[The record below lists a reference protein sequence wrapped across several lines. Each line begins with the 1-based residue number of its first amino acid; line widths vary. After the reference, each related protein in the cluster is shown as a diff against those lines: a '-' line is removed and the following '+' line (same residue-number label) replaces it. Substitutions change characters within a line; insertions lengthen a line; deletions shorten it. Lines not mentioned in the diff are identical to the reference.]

1 MHALQPLSVHWRQ
14 QWRKSG
20 QAGRRPQGR
29 VAAMATGTFAV
40 ARRAVPAAVV
50 LAVVTGCTAGT
61 VAAGATSTTARTT
74 ASAAATTAARP
85 TAATPAPSTPSA
97 ASACTPAELT
107 LTYRGGGAGAGNDM
121 GTIVFRDTSGRAC
134 RFTGTVAT
142 TGLSAAGAP
151 DTATIKAT
159 VVGPGL
165 LSANAAVVPDG
176 ASAPA
181 GERVYGWLLMAEYR
195 DGPASVDNGY
205 CQPDWVI
212 PASWRVTLPGGA
224 TVVVPNQDPGDAIGL
239 HGAAGGLVT
248 CRGQLDT
255 PQRPAD
261 LDS

>member
-1 MHALQPLSVHWRQ
+1 VRHDVPSATAVGLSASTVAEVRT
-14 QWRKSG
+14 
-20 QAGRRPQGR
+20 GR
-29 VAAMATGTFAV
+29 AE
-40 ARRAVPAAVV
+40 
-50 LAVVTGCTAGT
+50 TAGESGRDGDGDLCCGPPGGPGGRGT
-61 VAAGATSTTARTT
+61 RGGYRVHGGNGRGGRDKHDGQDNRERRGQDSG
-74 ASAAATTAARP
+74 RP
-85 TAATPAPSTPSA
+85 VGPPTPSA
-97 ASACTPAELT
+97 ASACTPDQLT
-107 LTYRGGGAGAGNDM
+107 LTYRGGGTGAGNDM
-121 GTIVFRDTSGRAC
+121 GTIVFRDTSGQAC

-165 LSANAAVVPDG
+165 LSAHAAVVPDG

-181 GERVYGWLLMAEYR
+181 GERVYGWLLVAEYR

-212 PASWRVTLPGGA
+212 PASWRVTLPAGA
-224 TVVVPNQDPGDAIGL
+224 TVVVPNQDPGDVIGL

-255 PQRPAD
+255 PQRPAS

>member
-1 MHALQPLSVHWRQ
+1 
-14 QWRKSG
+14 
-20 QAGRRPQGR
+20 
-29 VAAMATGTFAV
+29 MATRTFRA
-40 ARRAVPAAVV
+40 ARRAVPTVV
-50 LAVVTGCTAGT
+50 ALVVVTGCTVATAGT
-61 VAAGATSTTARTT
+61 AGTAAKTTASTAAGKSASSAARTT
-74 ASAAATTAARP
+74 AGP
-85 TAATPAPSTPSA
+85 GAATPVPSAPSA
-97 ASACTPAELT
+97 APSCIPAQLT

-134 RFTGTVAT
+134 TLTGTVSA

-151 DTATIKAT
+151 DTATIKAA
-159 VVGPGL
+159 VAGSGL
-165 LSANAAVVPDG
+165 LSAHAAPVPDG

-181 GERVYGWLLMAEYR
+181 GERVFGWLLMAEYR

-212 PASWRVTLPGGA
+212 PASWQVTLPGGA
-224 TVVVPNQDPGDAIGL
+224 TVVVPNQDPGDVIGL

-255 PQRPAD
+255 PQRPAY